1 MALPFTSSPSLPTS
15 TPPHSTSTPPHSTS
29 TPPHSTSTPPHSTST
44 PPHSTSTPPATQL
57 TLLLSSPAKLTLQST
72 SPPELT
78 PSQQISTSVSTS
90 ASSSQV
96 LKTPSRPTLI
106 ALESTPPRALTSSQ
120 PTAPPSPLITL
131 TPPSSP
137 SVEGNTPQISRPFS
151 DRCPE
156 EAMRGGRACGR
167 PAGAGWVLL
176 GAVVL
181 RVALLLYGEYQ
192 DRTHRVKFT
201 DVDYRVFTDAARY
214 VAQGESPYRR
224 ETYRYTPLLAWLLLP
239 NALLAESFGKLL
251 FAACDVAAGWLAL
264 GMLPAGVSRSGLAA
278 AAACWLLNPIPA
290 AVSCRGNAESVL
302 ALLVLATLRSLRR
315 GHVATAGLLHGVAAH
330 AKIYPVI
337 YTLPIVL
344 NLASASEFAR
354 GRRERRQS
362 PPPGPGKRLVRNTV
376 LAVEAALRSKDVWTF
391 VLTSASVFA
400 AMSAF
405 FFYVY
410 GWEFVEQTYLY
421 HVTRRDTRHN
431 FSPYFYALYLAGESG
446 RAGAMGLAAF
456 APQAAVLAAASL
468 RYAGDLPFCCFVVTV
483 AFVAF
488 NKVCTSQYFLWYLCL
503 LPPVL
508 PSLALPWRR
517 GLALL
522 AAWLAGQALWLLPA
536 YLLEFE
542 GWNVFLSIWAAGLLF
557 LVINCVVLQQIIV
570 HYRPPR
576 PAHNLKNS

>member
-15 TPPHSTSTPPHSTS
+15 TPPLSRPSTSS
-29 TPPHSTSTPPHSTST
+29 
-44 PPHSTSTPPATQL
+44 QL
-57 TLLLSSPAKLTLQST
+57 TLSLSSPAKLTLPLQST

-78 PSQQISTSVSTS
+78 PQQISTSVSTS
-90 ASSSQV
+90 ASSSQ
-96 LKTPSRPTLI
+96 
-106 ALESTPPRALTSSQ
+106 
-120 PTAPPSPLITL
+120 
-131 TPPSSP
+131 
-137 SVEGNTPQISRPFS
+137 
-151 DRCPE
+151 

-176 GAVVL
+176 GAVLL

-201 DVDYRVFTDAARY
+201 DVDYRVFTDAAHY
-214 VAQGESPYRR
+214 VARGESPYRR
-224 ETYRYTPLLAWLLLP
+224 ETYRYTPLVAWLLLP
-239 NALLAESFGKLL
+239 NALLAEPFGKLL
-251 FAACDVAAGWLAL
+251 FAVCDVAAGWLAL
-264 GMLPAGVSRSGLAA
+264 GMLPVGVSRPGLAA

-315 GHVATAGLLHGVAAH
+315 GRVATAGLLHGVAVH
-330 AKIYPVI
+330 TKIYPVI

-344 NLASASEFAR
+344 NLALASESAR
-354 GRRERRQS
+354 GRREQRQPS
-362 PPPGPGKRLVRNTV
+362 PLGLGKRLVHNSV
-376 LAVEAALRSKDVWTF
+376 LAVDAALRSKDVWTF
-391 VLTSASVFA
+391 ALTSASVFA
-400 AMSAF
+400 AISAF

-446 RAGAMGLAAF
+446 RAGAMGLVAF

-468 RYAGDLPFCCFVVTV
+468 RYADDLPFCCFVVTV

-508 PSLALPWRR
+508 PSLALPRRR

-522 AAWLAGQALWLLPA
+522 AAWFAGQALWLLPA

-542 GWNVFLSIWAAGLLF
+542 GWNVFLSVWAAGLLF
-557 LVINCVVLQQIIV
+557 LIVNCVVLQQIIV